1 MTQSMRPPTTER
13 EMVFVID
20 DDPSVRIALED
31 LLSSI
36 GMAVQT
42 FGSVQE
48 FLHSQRPDCAGC
60 LVLDIRMP
68 GSSGLEF
75 QRDMA
80 NLGVHLPIIFITGH
94 GDIPMSVQ
102 AMKAGAIEFLTK
114 PFREQ
119 DLLDAIRI
127 GIEKDRARR
136 VEAAAAA
143 ELSNRFAE
151 LTPGERQVMALV
163 VSGRLN
169 KQIAAELGVSEITV
183 KVRRG
188 HVMQKMQ
195 AKSVPDL
202 VRMADSLG
210 LNEDGNVGIRNG
222 RAAYTQV

>member
-1 MTQSMRPPTTER
+1 MMQSMRPPKAES

-48 FLHSQRPDCAGC
+48 FLHGQLPDCAGC

-68 GSSGLEF
+68 GLSGLEF

-80 NLGVHLPIIFITGH
+80 DLGVHLPIIFITGH

-119 DLLDAIRI
+119 DLLDAIRV
-127 GIEKDRARR
+127 GIEKDRIRR
-136 VEAAAAA
+136 LEAIAAA
-143 ELSNRFAE
+143 ELSGRFSA

-202 VRMADSLG
+202 VRMADRLG
-210 LNEDGNVGIRNG
+210 LGEDGSVATTAPRIPK
-222 RAAYTQV
+222 YS

>member
-1 MTQSMRPPTTER
+1 MQTCEADP

-36 GMAVQT
+36 GMTVRT

-48 FLHSQRPDCAGC
+48 FLHSQRPDCPGC

-80 NLGVHLPIIFITGH
+80 TLGIYLPIIFITGH
-94 GDIPMSVQ
+94 GDIAMSVQ

-127 GIEKDRARR
+127 GIEQDRVRR
-136 VEAAAAA
+136 REAIAAA
-143 ELSNRFAE
+143 ELTGRFGT
-151 LTPGERQVMALV
+151 LTDGERQVMALV
-163 VSGRLN
+163 VGGRLN

-183 KVRRG
+183 KVRRA

-202 VRMADSLG
+202 VRMADSLSRQRG
-210 LNEDGNVGIRNG
+210 TFDTSL
-222 RAAYTQV
+222 